1 MTAAGGWLSKTRGA
15 AGIML
20 LAGLVYANCLGG
32 GFLIDDEEI
41 YLNDP
46 AMRAQT
52 LRSAFGRTPPVFLP
66 HHKGFYYYRPV
77 TILAHSWLLRIF
89 GAQPFALHLVSVV
102 LHAAAGILVF
112 LLLGEM
118 AELQV
123 AWLAAALFVV
133 HPLHVEAVAW
143 MAALPELL
151 AGLLILLSLYCLAR
165 ARRISDRGLRIGD
178 CEHEGKA
185 RNPQS
190 EIRNPKF
197 LWLVVSCAATA
208 LAILTKETG
217 AVQPLL
223 AAILVGWAAWPCF
236 LTAAGILLL
245 RYFVLGSAAAYLP
258 PRPFWSQVYLMGSA
272 LVHYARKTAWPWPLA
287 SEYNLRQPLAVWVIS
302 AVAFALLLWLA
313 QRWPPARLGM
323 LLFLVPLA
331 PAVAASL
338 ILPGMRQAQD
348 RYAYLAVLG
357 FAFLIVLLARGRA
370 ATGAVLGILIL
381 WSALSMR
388 ATGYW
393 RDPEAL
399 WSQTLRVTPLSRNA
413 VLGLGEWYYST
424 RRFADAERVYRQ
436 GLAYRPDD
444 PDIRASRQAVL
455 KALRRLDH

>member
-1 MTAAGGWLSKTRGA
+1 
-15 AGIML
+15 ML

-32 GFLIDDEEI
+32 GFLLDDEEI

-52 LRSAFGRTPPVFLP
+52 VRSAFSRTPPVFLP

-89 GAQPFALHLVSVV
+89 GAEPFALHLVSVA

-112 LLLGEM
+112 LLLAEM
-118 AELQV
+118 AGLRV

-151 AGLLILLSLYCLAR
+151 AGLLVLLSLYCLVR
-165 ARRISDRGLRIGD
+165 SHGISDLGLRIAD

-185 RNPQS
+185 RNPKS
-190 EIRNPKF
+190 AIRNWKF
-197 LWLVVSCAATA
+197 LWLA
-208 LAILTKETG
+208 LACVAAALAMLSKETG

-236 LTAAGILLL
+236 LTAGGIVVL
-245 RYFVLGSAAAYLP
+245 RYVMLGSAAAYLP
-258 PRPFWSQVYLMGSA
+258 PRPFWAQVYLMASA
-272 LVHYARKTAWPWPLA
+272 LVHYARKTVWSWPLA

-302 AVAFALLLWLA
+302 AVALALLLWLA

-323 LLFLVPLA
+323 LLFFVALA

-338 ILPGMRQAQD
+338 VLPGMRQAQD

-357 FAFLIVLLARGRA
+357 LAFLIALLARGRA

-381 WSALSMR
+381 WSALSIR

-444 PDIRASRQAVL
+444 PDIRASRQAAL
-455 KALRRLDH
+455 KALRRE

>member
-1 MTAAGGWLSKTRGA
+1 MTAAGGWLTTTRGA

-32 GFLIDDEEI
+32 GFLLDDEEI

-52 LRSAFGRTPPVFLP
+52 VRSAFSRTPPVFLP

-89 GAQPFALHLVSVV
+89 GAEPFALHLVSVA

-112 LLLGEM
+112 LLLAEM
-118 AELQV
+118 AGLRV

-151 AGLLILLSLYCLAR
+151 AGLLVLLSLYCLVR
-165 ARRISDRGLRIGD
+165 SHGISDLGLRIAD
-178 CEHEGKA
+178 CEQV

-190 EIRNPKF
+190 AFRNPKF
-197 LWLVVSCAATA
+197 LWLALACLATA
-208 LAILTKETG
+208 LAMLTKETG

-236 LTAAGILLL
+236 LTAGGIVVL
-245 RYFVLGSAAAYLP
+245 RYVMLGSATAYLP
-258 PRPFWSQVYLMGSA
+258 PRPFWAQIYLMASA
-272 LVHYARKTAWPWPLA
+272 LVHYARKTVWPWPLA

-313 QRWPPARLGM
+313 RRWRPARLGM
-323 LLFLVPLA
+323 LLFFVALA

-338 ILPGMRQAQD
+338 VLPGMRQAQD

-357 FAFLIVLLARGRA
+357 LAFLIALLARGRA

-381 WSALSMR
+381 WSALSIR

-444 PDIRASRQAVL
+444 PDIRASHQTAL
-455 KALRRLDH
+455 KELGQD

>member
-1 MTAAGGWLSKTRGA
+1 MTAAGGWLTTTRGA

-20 LAGLVYANCLGG
+20 LVCVVYANCLGG
-32 GFLIDDEEI
+32 GFLLDDEEI
-41 YLNDP
+41 YVNDP

-52 LRSAFGRTPPVFLP
+52 VRSAFGRTPPVFLP

-89 GAQPFALHLVSVV
+89 GAEPFALHLVSVA
-102 LHAAAGILVF
+102 LHAAAGVLVF
-112 LLLGEM
+112 LLLAEM
-118 AELQV
+118 VGLRV

-165 ARRISDRGLRIGD
+165 VRRISDCGLRIAD
-178 CEHEGKA
+178 CV
-185 RNPQS
+185 QV
-190 EIRNPKF
+190 RNPKF
-197 LWLVVSCAATA
+197 LWLAPACLAAA
-208 LAILTKETG
+208 LAMLTKET
-217 AVQPLL
+217 AVIQPLL

-245 RYFVLGSAAAYLP
+245 RYCVLGSAAAYLP
-258 PRPFWSQVYLMGSA
+258 PRPFWAQVYLMASA
-272 LVHYARKTAWPWPLA
+272 LVHYARKTVWPWPLA

-323 LLFLVPLA
+323 LLFFVALA

-338 ILPGMRQAQD
+338 VLPGMRQAQD

-357 FAFLIVLLARGRA
+357 LAFLIALLARGRA

-381 WSALSMR
+381 WSALSIR

-436 GLAYRPDD
+436 GLAYRPND
-444 PDIRASRQAVL
+444 PDIRASHQAVL
-455 KALRRLDH
+455 KALQGLDH

>member
-1 MTAAGGWLSKTRGA
+1 MTAAGGWLTTTRGA

-32 GFLIDDEEI
+32 GFLLDDEEI

-52 LRSAFGRTPPVFLP
+52 VRSAFSRTPPVFLP

-89 GAQPFALHLVSVV
+89 GAEPFALHLVSVA

-112 LLLGEM
+112 LLLAEM
-118 AELQV
+118 AGLRV

-151 AGLLILLSLYCLAR
+151 AGLLVLLSLYCLVR
-165 ARRISDRGLRIGD
+165 SHGISDCGLRIAD
-178 CEHEGKA
+178 CEQV

-190 EIRNPKF
+190 VRRGGRNPKF
-197 LWLVVSCAATA
+197 LWLALACPAAA

-258 PRPFWSQVYLMGSA
+258 PRPFWSQVYLMASA
-272 LVHYARKTAWPWPLA
+272 LVHYARKTVWPWPLA
-287 SEYNLRQPLAVWVIS
+287 SEYNLRQPLAVWVIC

-323 LLFLVPLA
+323 LLFFVALA

-338 ILPGMRQAQD
+338 VLPGMRQAQD

-357 FAFLIVLLARGRA
+357 LAFLIALLARGRA

-381 WSALSMR
+381 WSALSIR

-413 VLGLGEWYYST
+413 VLGLGEWYCST

-436 GLAYRPDD
+436 GLAYRPND
-444 PDIRASRQAVL
+444 PDIRASHQAVL
-455 KALRRLDH
+455 KALRQN

>member
-1 MTAAGGWLSKTRGA
+1 MTTAGGWLTKARGA

-20 LAGLVYANCLGG
+20 LAGVVYANCLGG
-32 GFLIDDEEI
+32 GFLLDDEEI

-46 AMRAQT
+46 SMRAQT
-52 LRSAFGRTPPVFLP
+52 VRSAFSRTPPVFLP

-77 TILAHSWLLRIF
+77 TILAHSWLLRAF
-89 GAQPFALHLVSVV
+89 GAEPFALHLLSVA
-102 LHAAAGILVF
+102 LHATAGILVF
-112 LLLGEM
+112 LLLAEM
-118 AELQV
+118 AGLQV

-165 ARRISDRGLRIGD
+165 DRPILDFGLRIAD
-178 CEHEGKA
+178 CEQV

-197 LWLVVSCAATA
+197 LWLVMACAAAA
-208 LAILTKETG
+208 LAILTKET
-217 AVQPLL
+217 AVIQPLL

-236 LTAAGILLL
+236 LTAGGILLL
-245 RYFVLGSAAAYLP
+245 RYFVLGSATASLP
-258 PRPFWSQVYLMGSA
+258 PRPFWSQVYLMASA
-272 LVHYARKTAWPWPLA
+272 LVHYARKTVWPWPLA

-313 QRWPPARLGM
+313 QRRPPARFGM

-338 ILPGMRQAQD
+338 VLPGMRQAQD

-357 FAFLIVLLARGRA
+357 LAFLIALLARGRA
-370 ATGAVLGILIL
+370 ATGAMLGILIL
-381 WSALSMR
+381 WSALSIR

-436 GLAYRPDD
+436 GLAYRPND
-444 PDIRASRQAVL
+444 PDIRASHQAVL
-455 KALRRLDH
+455 KALRGLDH

>member
-1 MTAAGGWLSKTRGA
+1 MTAAGGWLTTTRGA

-32 GFLIDDEEI
+32 GFLLDDEEI

-52 LRSAFGRTPPVFLP
+52 VRSAFSRTPPVFLP

-89 GAQPFALHLVSVV
+89 GAEPFALHLVSVA

-112 LLLGEM
+112 LLLAEM
-118 AELQV
+118 AGLRV

-151 AGLLILLSLYCLAR
+151 AGLLILLSLYCLGR
-165 ARRISDRGLRIGD
+165 TLRISDCGLRIAD
-178 CEHEGKA
+178 FVPA
-185 RNPQS
+185 RNPKS

-197 LWLVVSCAATA
+197 FWLA
-208 LAILTKETG
+208 LACLVAALAMLTKETA

-223 AAILVGWAAWPCF
+223 AAMLVGWAAWPCF
-236 LTAAGILLL
+236 LTAGGIVVL
-245 RYFVLGSAAAYLP
+245 RYLMLGSATAYLP
-258 PRPFWSQVYLMGSA
+258 PRPFWAQVYLMASA
-272 LVHYARKTAWPWPLA
+272 LVHYARKTVWPWPLA
-287 SEYNLRQPLAVWVIS
+287 SEYNLRQPLAVWVMA
-302 AVAFALLLWLA
+302 AVALIVLVWLA

-323 LLFLVPLA
+323 LLFFVALA

-338 ILPGMRQAQD
+338 VLPGMRQAQD

-357 FAFLIVLLARGRA
+357 LAFLIALLARGRA

-381 WSALSMR
+381 WSALSIR

-436 GLAYRPDD
+436 GLAYRPND
-444 PDIRASRQAVL
+444 PDIRASRQAAL
-455 KALRRLDH
+455 KALRELNH

>member
-1 MTAAGGWLSKTRGA
+1 MTASGGWLTTTRGA

-20 LAGLVYANCLGG
+20 LAGFVYANCLGG
-32 GFLIDDEEI
+32 GFLLDDEEI

-52 LRSAFGRTPPVFLP
+52 VRSAFSRTPPVFLP

-89 GAQPFALHLVSVV
+89 GAAPFALHLVSVA

-112 LLLGEM
+112 LLL
-118 AELQV
+118 AEIAGLRV

-165 ARRISDRGLRIGD
+165 ARPISDLGMRIAD
-178 CEHEGKA
+178 CE
-185 RNPQS
+185 QV
-190 EIRNPKF
+190 RNPKSAIRIPKLF
-197 LWLVVSCAATA
+197 SLVLACAAAA
-208 LAILTKETG
+208 LAMLTKET
-217 AVQPLL
+217 AVIQPLL

-236 LTAAGILLL
+236 LTAAGTLLL
-245 RYFVLGSAAAYLP
+245 RYLVLGSATAYLP
-258 PRPFWSQVYLMGSA
+258 PRPFWSQLYLMASA
-272 LVHYARKTAWPWPLA
+272 LVHYARKTIWPWSLA
-287 SEYNLRQPLAVWVIS
+287 SEYNLRQPPAVWVMA
-302 AVAFALLLWLA
+302 AVALIVLVWLA
-313 QRWPPARLGM
+313 RRWPPARLGM

-338 ILPGMRQAQD
+338 VLPGMRQAQD

-357 FAFLIVLLARGRA
+357 LAFLIALLARGRA

-381 WSALSMR
+381 WSALSIR

-444 PDIRASRQAVL
+444 SDIRASRQAAL
-455 KALRRLDH
+455 KALRELNH